1 MIKNKEKLMI
11 QNISRLSI
19 ILLVI
24 IISVNIS
31 KAEESE
37 KSEESKKPEYETIR
51 EFGLIYASPDK
62 KGSPKYAG
70 YSLNYGVKVAGR
82 LIPNINSSLN
92 YDLDGDKSFGTIY
105 PAIDAVIYS
114 GDDFNF
120 YLSMGSGLKMQENLL
135 YNYAI
140 YGIKANYKQISLY
153 LNVSNM
159 NENIQYY
166 SINLAYRLDRE

>member
-1 MIKNKEKLMI
+1 MKRNTVMASLM
-11 QNISRLSI
+11 
-19 ILLVI
+19 LLVLLAT
-24 IISVNIS
+24 SNTS
-31 KAEESE
+31 NAEENKDTE
-37 KSEESKKPEYETIR
+37 KSKNQDFETIR
-51 EFGLIYASPDK
+51 EFGLSYASPDRK
-62 KGSPKYAG
+62 DAPKYAG
-70 YSLNYGVKVAGR
+70 FSLNYGVKVAGR
-82 LIPNINSSLN
+82 LIPNINFINN
-92 YDLDGDKSFGTIY
+92 YDLDGDKSFGAIY

-166 SINLAYRLDRE
+166 SVNLAYRLDRE